1 MAILR
6 RILFY
11 FLLVFYLVTCPL
23 VILYALG
30 YAYQPGASPNIAKLG
45 VISVSTMPS
54 GASVYLGRSRFTEQT
69 PTVLMDLFP
78 GEYIL
83 KIVLKDYRP
92 WIRKIPVRSGK
103 ATVLE
108 NIILV
113 PTNLRMETVAPDSF
127 DDLTP
132 FPGTPFFLLSKG
144 NKLKESYVLYWRS
157 GKIRPLLPLDSPYAE
172 IKLEKIFHVRK
183 SPSPIFQVNSETG
196 EKYLRMNIRGKHT
209 IVEDLSDLIPQT
221 PDSWIWDPKA
231 EKYLF
236 YLDDGRL
243 GRIDL
248 TSNEISFITDQVQ
261 GVGLF
266 DHKIYIVRSGDV
278 IRMDRSGNDSESLL
292 HDPELG
298 TELFKKGEYA
308 QFFECERLE
317 GGVLLFWRKHGE
329 LLSNRFPYR
338 LVDDGVLGIEP
349 YKGKPALLVWQK
361 KRIGIIDFSKKPSD
375 AEDVFEKGVKV
386 RWVHENGADIRQ
398 AFWISEGDYIL
409 FLDSNG
415 VFLLDAFSGMQSSV
429 RFLFSVKDKSS
440 VYYAPSLGKLY
451 YLEAESGK
459 LRTFELLETDLLAP
473 VRRSFENDKE
483 TIEKVRDGLSFFQSR
498 SE

>member
-6 RILFY
+6 KLLFY
-11 FLLVFYLVTCPL
+11 FLLIVYLVTCPL

-83 KIVLKDYRP
+83 KIVLEDYRP

-113 PTNLRMETVAPDSF
+113 PTDLRMETVVPYSF
-127 DDLTP
+127 DNLIV

-144 NKLKESYVLYWRS
+144 NKLKELYVLYWRT
-157 GKIRPLLPLDSPYAE
+157 GKIRPLLPVGSPYAE
-172 IKLEKIFHVRK
+172 IELERIFHVRK
-183 SPSPIFQVNSETG
+183 SPSPIFQVNGEAG

-209 IVEDLSDLIPQT
+209 IVHDISHLIPET
-221 PDSWIWDPKA
+221 PDNWVWDPKA

-236 YLDDGRL
+236 YLDSGRL
-243 GRIDL
+243 DRIDL
-248 TSNEISFITDQVQ
+248 TSNEISPITDHVQ

-266 DHKIYIVRSGDV
+266 DQKIYVVRSNDV
-278 IRMDRSGNDSESLL
+278 IRMDRNGSNAESLL
-292 HDPELG
+292 NDPELG
-298 TELFKKGEYA
+298 AALFKDGKN
-308 QFFECERLE
+308 FECERLKD
-317 GGVLLFWRKHGE
+317 GVLLFWRKHGE

-349 YKGKPALLVWQK
+349 YRGKPALLIWQK
-361 KRIGIIDFSKKPSD
+361 HRVGIIDFSRKPSD
-375 AEDVFEKGVKV
+375 SEDVFEKSVKAH
-386 RWVHENGADIRQ
+386 WVHENGNDIRQ
-398 AFWISEGDYIL
+398 AFWISEGNYIL
-409 FLDSNG
+409 FLDSSG
-415 VFLLDAFSGMQSSV
+415 VFLLDAFSDMPPSV
-429 RFLFSVKDKSS
+429 RFLFSVKENSS

-451 YLEAESGK
+451 YLEPQSGK
-459 LRTFELLETDLLAP
+459 LRTFELLEMDVLAP
-473 VRRSFENDKE
+473 VRRSLENDKE